1 MKGARARLTL
11 AVVAYVLV
19 ACAAAEEG
27 IHSQYK
33 SLARIDVTD
42 EVGEGFGGR
51 SEKVAGG
58 PETTSDLA
66 KDAGA
71 DAAGDAP
78 ALHKTHRQKNRKEKC
93 EPRKR
98 PVEDRC
104 EYVRT
109 HPACEQDD
117 NLVHLSL
124 IHI

>member
-1 MKGARARLTL
+1 MKGARAPLTL

-51 SEKVAGG
+51 GEKVAGG

-78 ALHKTHRQKNRKEKC
+78 VLQDAPAE
-93 EPRKR
+93 EPKR
-98 PVEDRC
+98 EV
-104 EYVRT
+104 
-109 HPACEQDD
+109 
-117 NLVHLSL
+117 
-124 IHI
+124 